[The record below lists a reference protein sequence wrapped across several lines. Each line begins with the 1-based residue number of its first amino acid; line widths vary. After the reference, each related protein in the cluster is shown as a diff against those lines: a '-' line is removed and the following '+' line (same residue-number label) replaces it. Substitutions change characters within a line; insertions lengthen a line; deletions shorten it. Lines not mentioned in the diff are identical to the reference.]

1 VLISLDPLNVSLFAD
16 RELLLA
22 PAAFNALPTSPARNG
37 LVRSQRRG
45 IIFSRMVASD
55 VEDAGTFVS
64 GVSNRGDGNEAAARS
79 RLALQQVFQA
89 TPDFLPHRNIG
100 ADPGGS

>member
-1 VLISLDPLNVSLFAD
+1 
-16 RELLLA
+16 
-22 PAAFNALPTSPARNG
+22 
-37 LVRSQRRG
+37 
-45 IIFSRMVASD
+45 MVASD